1 MPETQLPTKVK
12 FLLDTLFYCNAAEV
26 TVQSH
31 SFQAL
36 LAFSSL
42 MSNGRLASL
51 GTKVRSQSYSEPNRG
66 RIHAPP
72 VSL

>member
-12 FLLDTLFYCNAAEV
+12 FLLDTLFHCNAAEV

-31 SFQAL
+31 SCQAP

-42 MSNGRLASL
+42 VSNGRLASL
-51 GTKVRSQSYSEPNRG
+51 GTKV
-66 RIHAPP
+66 
-72 VSL
+72 